1 MCDCATPTV
10 TNTADIATAGRSF
23 TVTGMSCQPCATRVT
38 AAVGQVPG
46 VGEAIVDLAAGR
58 LTVTGDASDA
68 DIHTAVIGAGYQIS
82 NA

>member
-1 MCDCATPTV
+1 
-10 TNTADIATAGRSF
+10 
-23 TVTGMSCQPCATRVT
+23 MSCQPCKTRVT

-68 DIHTAVIGAGYQIS
+68 AIRAAVIGAGSQLS